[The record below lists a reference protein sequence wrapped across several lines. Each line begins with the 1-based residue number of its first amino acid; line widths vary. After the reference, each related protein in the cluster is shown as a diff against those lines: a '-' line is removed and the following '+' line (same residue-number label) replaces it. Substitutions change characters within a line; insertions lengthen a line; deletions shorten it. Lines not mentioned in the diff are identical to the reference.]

1 MGTNLYAQ
9 FLKRP
14 LDVIASS
21 IALLLLAPIFLVVAI
36 LIKATSAGPVFF
48 NQIRAGKGGRP
59 ITVFKFRTMTDK
71 PRVANREI
79 LPGDAEVTSVGEV
92 LRRFKIDEVPQFINV
107 FKGDMSI
114 VGPRPFLTTMV
125 ETLDDTG
132 RVRLE
137 VRPGLTGLAQV
148 NGNIYL
154 SWPERFVFDAQYV
167 RTMSFLLDVKIVLK
181 TLSII
186 LKGEKSGLA
195 GEPKEG
201 SSAV

>member
-1 MGTNLYAQ
+1 M
-9 FLKRP
+9 
-14 LDVIASS
+14 
-21 IALLLLAPIFLVVAI
+21 
-36 LIKATSAGPVFF
+36 
-48 NQIRAGKGGRP
+48 
-59 ITVFKFRTMTDK
+59 
-71 PRVANREI
+71 
-79 LPGDAEVTSVGEV
+79 
-92 LRRFKIDEVPQFINV
+92 PQFINV

-114 VGPRPFLTTMV
+114 VGPRPFLMSMV
-125 ETLDDTG
+125 ETLDETG
-132 RVRLE
+132 KVRLE

-167 RTMSFLLDVKIVLK
+167 RTMSFLLDVKIVLR

-195 GEPKEG
+195 QDASKES